1 MKLYKV
7 LGALFMAMGI
17 IAFVELLLPWMLFP
31 KLIAL
36 LMLVS
41 ALAWFTAGYGLFKG
55 RLWGWILSTFL
66 TALSAVSSALLII
79 VFRMPIYLLLIFYV
93 VVLVLLIL
101 SAGQLGVQIPLAS
114 KQPPP
119 PQPVPYTAYRVGSPP
134 ALASASVFVEPKKF
148 VRRK

>member
-17 IAFVELLLPWMLFP
+17 IAFVELLLLWIVFP
-31 KLIAL
+31 RLLAL
-36 LMLVS
+36 LVLVS
-41 ALAWFTAGYGLFKG
+41 SLAWFTAGYGLFKG

-66 TALSAVSSALLII
+66 IALSAVSSTLLII
-79 VFRMPIYLLLIFYV
+79 VFRMPIYPLLIYYII
-93 VVLVLLIL
+93 VLILLIL
-101 SAGQLGVQIPLAS
+101 SAGQLGVQIPLVT

-134 ALASASVFVEPKKF
+134 TLATVFVEPKRF
-148 VRRK
+148 VRRKNV